1 MSSIRRFFWGVI
13 VFVAGAL
20 AIFYGV
26 ERLPDTVETRASS
39 DETPASSRDE
49 TPAPPAPEV
58 RPEPKAAAP
67 TPTLPPAGPPGAAQ
81 NASLKINAAGLDII
95 KRSEGLRFEAY
106 QSVSGRWF
114 IGYGHSRTAQPGMII
129 SEAEAEALL
138 REDVEGAEASVKK
151 LVTVPVNVNE
161 FSAMVSLCYNLGA
174 GNFGKSA
181 VVREINLGNRQ
192 SAANAFRNHIRAGYQ
207 VLEHL
212 KHRREEERTLFLT
225 PA

>member
-1 MSSIRRFFWGVI
+1 MSSIRRFFWGLI
-13 VFVAGAL
+13 VFVAGAV
-20 AIFYGV
+20 AILYGLD
-26 ERLPDTVETRASS
+26 RLPDTVETSASS
-39 DETPASSRDE
+39 DGPQ
-49 TPAPPAPEV
+49 APPTPEIK
-58 RPEPKAAAP
+58 PEPQPAAQ
-67 TPTLPPAGPPGAAQ
+67 TPSALPPSGLPGAVQ
-81 NASLKINAAGLDII
+81 NASLKTNAAGLHII
-95 KRSEGLRFEAY
+95 MRSEGLRLEAY
-106 QSVSGRWF
+106 QSASGRWF

-138 REDVEGAEASVKK
+138 KEDVEGAEASVKK
-151 LVTVPVNVNE
+151 LVTIPVNVNE

-181 VVREINLGNRQ
+181 VVREINLDNRQ
-192 SAANAFRNHIRAGYQ
+192 SAADAFRNHIRAGYQ